1 MNKWAISFP
10 NLGITL
16 NHVGKTITVF
26 GIDIAYYG
34 ITMVTAMI
42 IGLLVAQSEAKRS
55 GQDKELYL
63 DFALY
68 AIVFSIVGA
77 RLYYVIFSWEYY
89 KGDLLSIF
97 NLRQGGLA
105 IYGSIIGGA
114 ITLYVFAKV
123 KKQKFFL
130 MADTIC
136 LGLVTGQIIGRF
148 GNFFNRE
155 AFGDYTDGPFAMKI
169 PIEAVR
175 DSDLTQKIIDN
186 MKDGCIMVHPTFL
199 YEASWNLLLLIFLL
213 FYRKYKHFDGELLF
227 IYLFG
232 YGFGRALIESLRTD
246 QLKIANTG
254 IAVSQMLACAC
265 VIVSAWVIT
274 YKNYKIYKAKKREEG
289 K

>member
-1 MNKWAISFP
+1 MSEWAISFP

-16 NHVGKTITVF
+16 NHVGKTVTIF

-34 ITMVTAMI
+34 ITMVTAII
-42 IGLLVAQSEAKRS
+42 IGLLVVQSEAKRS

-68 AIVFSIVGA
+68 AIVFSIIGA
-77 RLYYVIFSWEYY
+77 RLYYVIFSWDYY
-89 KGDLLSIF
+89 KENLLSVF
-97 NLRQGGLA
+97 NIRQGGMA

-130 MADTIC
+130 MADTLC

-155 AFGDYTDGPFAMKI
+155 AFGDYTNGLFAMKI

-175 DSDLTQKIIDN
+175 DNDLTQRIIDN
-186 MKDGCIMVHPTFL
+186 MKDGCILVHPTFL
-199 YEASWNLLLLIFLL
+199 YEALWNLLLLIFLL
-213 FYRKYKHFDGELLF
+213 FYRKHKHFDGELLF
-227 IYLFG
+227 IYLSG

-254 IAVSQMLACAC
+254 IAVSQLLACVC

-274 YKNYKIYKAKKREEG
+274 FNNYKVYKAKKRKEG